1 MLIFK
6 SGSVEIYEMA
16 ACVAPG
22 YPPCT
27 EFYVY
32 DGDKLARVCPSA
44 GMAHEVAAGL

>member
-6 SGSVEIYEMA
+6 NGAIEIYEMPA
-16 ACVAPG
+16 HVAKG

-32 DGDKLARVCPSA
+32 EGDKLARVCPSV

>member
-1 MLIFK
+1 MLVYQN
-6 SGSVEIYEMA
+6 GNVEIYEMPAVVA
-16 ACVAPG
+16 AG

-32 DGDKLARVCPSA
+32 DGDKLARVCPSL